1 MQLIESRV
9 KDMLQATRLAQ
20 TKATRESQ
28 HDYLDGRVSALEQVL
43 REIAEIQED
52 WDNSLRETVGEA
64 NLQFIQWLRETG
76 KEAPCSE
83 T

>member
-9 KDMLQATRLAQ
+9 KDMLHATQLANI
-20 TKATRESQ
+20 KATRQ
-28 HDYLDGRVSALEQVL
+28 GQRDYLDGQVTAFERVL

-64 NLQFIQWLRETG
+64 NLQFIQWLREPG
-76 KEAPCSE
+76 KEAP
-83 T
+83 

>member
-28 HDYLDGRVSALEQVL
+28 HDYLDGQVTAFERVL

-76 KEAPCSE
+76 KEAP
-83 T
+83 

>member
-28 HDYLDGRVSALEQVL
+28 HDYLDGQVTAFERVL

-76 KEAPCSE
+76 KETP
-83 T
+83 